1 MYYKMFDALLQ
12 SLSPF
17 SQLNLTSMGSQAF
30 AEPSGEDTG
39 EREQERERESSERRR
54 RRVKERDELDVQ
66 SGSTRD

>member
-39 EREQERERESSERRR
+39 EREQERERELRKKKKKRSER
-54 RRVKERDELDVQ
+54 
-66 SGSTRD
+66 TR